1 MKKKKKWKTHRR
13 KAVEMKKLYKGK
25 EQVGYCKVT
34 SYQADDLTSA
44 AGVTPDGL
52 VLDSI
57 WGRFHLGES

>member
-1 MKKKKKWKTHRR
+1 MKKKKKRKTHRR

-25 EQVGYCKVT
+25 EQFGYCKVT

-52 VLDSI
+52 V
-57 WGRFHLGES
+57 

>member
-1 MKKKKKWKTHRR
+1 
-13 KAVEMKKLYKGK
+13 MKKLYKGK
-25 EQVGYCKVT
+25 EQVGYFKVN
-34 SYQADDLTSA
+34 YYKEDDQTSA